1 MAVGPEAPEEKVA
14 RAHPDTTPSTKR
26 LPSPSRGSPAGPRR
40 PGGSRGAGPC
50 PPCHPP
56 PAPLEARAPSSQR
69 HAAHPPRIIAAV
81 AAFPQNAGLLPLSSP
96 SPHSGVGGGDIFN
109 TAPPPPRPSA
119 PTAAAWRRFPP
130 TRPPCAQA
138 RGAAPRPASRC
149 RCHTA
154 RASPALRRTG
164 PRAAGA
170 AGAARWSLTHP
181 PSRVGSP
188 PATPAPRPRGKRSG
202 CRCGGRVPRLR
213 PELGRRQVKRGAS
226 TPLRGGGGGGGTA
239 SLSAARR
246 RPPAP

>member
-109 TAPPPPRPSA
+109 TAPPPAPQPQRLLPGGGSRRLAPPAHRHGAPLHARPAGVAATLPGQAPRCAAPARGRRGRRGRRGGASPTPPRGSVPHPRP
-119 PTAAAWRRFPP
+119 PP
-130 TRPPCAQA
+130 LG
-138 RGAAPRPASRC
+138 RGESGA
-149 RCHTA
+149 
-154 RASPALRRTG
+154 
-164 PRAAGA
+164 AAGA
-170 AGAARWSLTHP
+170 AG
-181 PSRVGSP
+181 GSP
-188 PATPAPRPRGKRSG
+188 ASAPSWA
-202 CRCGGRVPRLR
+202 GGR
-213 PELGRRQVKRGAS
+213 
-226 TPLRGGGGGGGTA
+226 
-239 SLSAARR
+239 
-246 RPPAP
+246 